1 MLPIKKLYID
11 SRFKSGDSVSDSNF
25 KIDLPQNL
33 VMPAGT
39 GFYIDDISIPVS
51 WYVVDEGRNNHL
63 YYRVNGGVAYAL
75 IPPGNYSLVTLN
87 EAIVEQMNAGFPG
100 YFTSQ
105 PSVRENK
112 IGIKGNTTATFE
124 ILTDSQLASAGF
136 TTTTPNSINSVLR
149 NFTPQVIDTNSNF
162 TWGSGYVDLMPIR
175 NLYIVSSGL
184 GSFNT
189 MSVSGERSIVKKVP
203 VNANYGEMIYDQ
215 SLVGIDY
222 LDCSHQ
228 TLSRLS
234 FQLKDVFGNIVNL
247 HEQHWSFSIV
257 FSRIS
262 EIMN

>member
-1 MLPIKKLYID
+1 L
-11 SRFKSGDSVSDSNF
+11 
-25 KIDLPQNL
+25 
-33 VMPAGT
+33 
-39 GFYIDDISIPVS
+39 
-51 WYVVDEGRNNHL
+51 H
-63 YYRVNGGVAYAL
+63 YRVNGVATTSI
-75 IPPGNYSLVTLN
+75 IPPGNYSLVSLN
-87 EAIVEQMNAGFPG
+87 EAIVNVMNTAFPNH
-100 YFTSQ
+100 FKSS

-112 IGIKGNTTATFE
+112 IGIEGLTSDTFE

-136 TTTTPNSINSVLR
+136 TTTADELREAKASALPYSVNNVLR
-149 NFTPQVIDTNSNF
+149 NFTPEVVSSLSNF
-162 TWGSGYVDLMPIR
+162 VWTSGYVDLMPIT

-203 VNANYGEMIYDQ
+203 VNAGYGEMIYDQ

-234 FQLKDVFGNIVNL
+234 FQLKDVFGNVIDL
-247 HEQHWSFSIV
+247 HGQHWSFSIV
-257 FSRIS
+257 FSRVN

>member
-33 VMPAGT
+33 LMPEGT

-51 WYVVDEGRNNHL
+51 WYVIDEGRNNVLH
-63 YYRVNGGVAYAL
+63 YRVAGNPAVSN

-87 EAIVEQMNAGFPG
+87 EAIVEAMNGVFPDH
-100 YFTSQ
+100 FTSQ

-112 IGIKGNTTATFE
+112 IGIKGNTAATFE
-124 ILTDSQLASAGF
+124 ILTDAQVGSA
-136 TTTTPNSINSVLR
+136 TNTINSVLR
-149 NFTPQVIDTNSNF
+149 NSTPRVIGANSNF
-162 TWGSGYVDLMPIR
+162 TWSSGYVDLNPIR

-184 GSFNT
+184 GTFNT

-203 VNANYGEMIYDQ
+203 VNANYGEMIFDQ

-222 LDCSHQ
+222 LDCSRQ

-234 FQLKDVFGNIVNL
+234 FQLKDVFGKVVDL
-247 HEQHWSFSIV
+247 HGQHWSFSIV
-257 FSRIS
+257 FSRIQ
-262 EIMN
+262 EIM